1 MRMLSLIKR
10 SLTGGLVVALTIG
23 AIYALEGICVPILF
37 WVVMNMGLY
46 EWQGLCNKM
55 GYRIPCF
62 WLFLLGNSL
71 YLSIAGFYFEG
82 LASALDVVWPFGF
95 AWLGVFSMAAMF
107 VFSVFMPE
115 KGRWTNLWLR
125 MGMIVAGVMYIALPL
140 ALLTWGASPARGGA
154 PDMLM
159 GFFVLIW
166 SSDVFAYLF
175 GSLLGKYKLCE
186 RLSPSKTWEGAAG
199 GFMMALVAGLLWG
212 IFVLE
217 GIIPLGKWMGISV
230 FVIFCGML
238 GDLVESKLKRE
249 AGVKD
254 SGSILPGH
262 GGILDRFDHVCRSY
276 DYITAEGSGGIL
288 CPLRFDEQKIQLE
301 DFIKARSLAC
311 LMIADAGLG
320 TINAVVLTAEYMK
333 ARAMPVK
340 GIIFNHYEPGNP
352 LHEDNRR
359 MCETMTGL
367 KVVACVKE
375 GDTEL
380 DIPLELLEELYEEN
394 GGTEK

>member
-140 ALLTWGASPARGGA
+140 ALLTWVASPARGGA

-175 GSLLGKYKLCE
+175 GSLLGKHKLCE

-262 GGILDRFDHVCRSY
+262 GGILDRFDSVLIAAPVMVAFLHLV
-276 DYITAEGSGGIL
+276 
-288 CPLRFDEQKIQLE
+288 
-301 DFIKARSLAC
+301 SL
-311 LMIADAGLG
+311 
-320 TINAVVLTAEYMK
+320 
-333 ARAMPVK
+333 
-340 GIIFNHYEPGNP
+340 F
-352 LHEDNRR
+352 
-359 MCETMTGL
+359 
-367 KVVACVKE
+367 
-375 GDTEL
+375 
-380 DIPLELLEELYEEN
+380 
-394 GGTEK
+394 